1 MARRPGPSRRSE
13 FESQTPSMGPD
24 FRFILRVLG
33 SHKWLIAAIV
43 VVLTGLSALGVSTL
57 KDQYTSEALLLVDNR
72 QVRVVREVEQV
83 VGAIPPRTPPS

>member
-1 MARRPGPSRRSE
+1 MENLPQVNHGGHHGGPPAPVPAWPAAPGPSRRSE

-43 VVLTGLSALGVSTL
+43 VVLTGLSPPHPNPLPGG
-57 KDQYTSEALLLVDNR
+57 E
-72 QVRVVREVEQV
+72 RE
-83 VGAIPPRTPPS
+83 